1 MATPHLVKKIIKKL
15 AECFKN
21 TNIRCL
27 MIIGKTD
34 FIEALYDGYITDQYI
49 KKYDINKND
58 VIHLIIKNF

>member
-34 FIEALYDGYITDQYI
+34 FIEELYDGYITDQYI
-49 KKYDINKND
+49 KKYDIYKND